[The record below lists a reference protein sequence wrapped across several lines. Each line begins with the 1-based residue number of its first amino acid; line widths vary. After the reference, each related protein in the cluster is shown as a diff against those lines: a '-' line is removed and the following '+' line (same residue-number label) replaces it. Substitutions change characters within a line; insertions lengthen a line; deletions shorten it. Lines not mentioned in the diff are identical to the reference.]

1 MTTVNLP
8 STLGAEATAD
18 SGFLGSVAAWLTTTD
33 HKRIGRLFIGTAAL
47 WLLAFVGVASLLG
60 FERIDSKSLTLN
72 EGMMTQ
78 LFAASKTLASFG
90 VMVPLMLGLSL
101 ALAPT
106 QVGSRS
112 VMFARN
118 AMLGFY
124 LWAIGSA
131 VVVASLIGN
140 GGPGGGN
147 AQMVDLYLLG
157 LALVMLGLLAA
168 AVSVV
173 ATVLSART
181 AGTDLADVP
190 SFAWS
195 SMIGSISLVLTL
207 PVALGTLIYVAVDH
221 HYTRVAF
228 EANMGIM
235 KWLGWS
241 MSQPQT
247 FLYVIPAIGIL
258 AELAPAVA
266 RRTQPLRGGVFV
278 GVGLISVALLGSVTQ
293 TVHGLA
299 WTGTLTDKVKSFVPY
314 ALFNLLPILGVVV
327 VLALALFAL
336 KSDSIKMIAPFIP
349 AFLGGGNA
357 LQLISSANLAGTVFE
372 EGVLVYIS
380 YGTVLVAWS
389 AIAFWGPTLW
399 GRMLPASAVAGIG
412 ALGFVA
418 TVLAALPMYIAGFAD
433 QQADSVT
440 DFDYSGP
447 ASLWNAVSTAGHA
460 LFALCVVAAIA
471 TAVKSFA
478 TGERVAGNPWI
489 DGGAQ

>member
-266 RRTQPLRGGVFV
+266 RRAQPLRGGVFV
-278 GVGLISVALLGSVTQ
+278 GVGLISVALLGTVTQ
-293 TVHGLA
+293 TVHGFA
-299 WTGTLTDKVKSFVPY
+299 WTGTLIDKAKSFVPY
-314 ALFNLLPILGVVV
+314 ALFNLLPILLEPFLKKAYWCTSVTEPCSLPGAQLRFGDQRCGVACCQQQLLQ
-327 VLALALFAL
+327 VLVHLVLWQQCSQRFRCTSL
-336 KSDSIKMIAPFIP
+336 V
-349 AFLGGGNA
+349 L
-357 LQLISSANLAGTVFE
+357 LISKVTQLKILIIQVQQVCGMQ
-372 EGVLVYIS
+372 Y
-380 YGTVLVAWS
+380 
-389 AIAFWGPTLW
+389 
-399 GRMLPASAVAGIG
+399 R
-412 ALGFVA
+412 
-418 TVLAALPMYIAGFAD
+418 
-433 QQADSVT
+433 QQAMRCLRYV
-440 DFDYSGP
+440 
-447 ASLWNAVSTAGHA
+447 
-460 LFALCVVAAIA
+460 
-471 TAVKSFA
+471 
-478 TGERVAGNPWI
+478 
-489 DGGAQ
+489 